1 MKEREG
7 TFCILIVTVITQ
19 VTTFT
24 CQNSHIQSN
33 TMVHDEQS
41 QVLLNTQDL
50 KTSLDCNS
58 VVGAT

>member
-24 CQNSHIQSN
+24 CQNSHTQS
-33 TMVHDEQS
+33 THTTVRDEQS

-50 KTSLDCNS
+50 KTE
-58 VVGAT
+58 VWIVTQ